1 MRYIAS
7 KQIFA
12 AGMALSML
20 AYSLPT
26 LAATTVISSFGFAR
40 DTAVADGVQYF
51 AISYDVASPGT
62 NIQLNN
68 GAQDYDIAYAL
79 PGTMQQSGNMK
90 VNAVNAMF
98 PIDPAI
104 GGNVINMTLKSN
116 GKSSVV
122 KPLYVYKAIKPNT
135 DINLALSA
143 GANADAGE
151 TLIIKQGAVAGQT
164 ITPTFS
170 YDTTGFFGNP
180 IDSFLVA
187 GGKEIQVTSG
197 VATTVNALPVGTYNA
212 YFRGYNYAKT
222 DKTKKFGASG
232 KPAIKLIVLGK
243 PALTRV
249 SVDRAP
255 YKDGITPKSC
265 ISSGYGVGRDKIVM
279 KWDAT
284 NVTGLKITIGT
295 QVFEIK
301 GGNGVGKIYNL
312 DADCLTGSGTLN
324 IVPKNT
330 DEYVVA
336 PYSSTGYAITVR

>member
-1 MRYIAS
+1 MKHATS
-7 KQIFA
+7 KKIFA
-12 AGMALSML
+12 VSLALSVL
-20 AYSLPT
+20 AFGLPT
-26 LAATTVISSFGFAR
+26 MAATTAISSFGFAR
-40 DTAVADGVQYF
+40 DYAVADGAQYF

-90 VNAVNAMF
+90 VNAVNAIF

-122 KPLYVYKAIKPNT
+122 KPLYIYKAIKPNT

-151 TLIIKQGAVAGQT
+151 SLTIKQGAVANQT

-187 GGKEIQVTSG
+187 GGKEIKVTSG
-197 VATTVNALPVGTYNA
+197 VATTVNALPLGTYNA

-222 DKTKKFGASG
+222 DKSKKYGASG
-232 KPAIKLIVLGK
+232 KTFIKLKVLGR
-243 PALTRV
+243 PSLARV
-249 SVDRAP
+249 SVDNAAT
-255 YKDGITPKSC
+255 KDGVVPKNC
-265 ISSGYGVGRDKIVM
+265 LGSGYGTGNDKIVM

-284 NVTGLKITIGT
+284 NVTDLSIAIGT
-295 QVFEIK
+295 KTFLLK
-301 GGNGVGKIYNL
+301 GGNGIGKVFYL
-312 DADCLTGSGTLN
+312 DADCVTGTGSLTITPQNTAEYLGTA
-324 IVPKNT
+324 T
-330 DEYVVA
+330 A
-336 PYSSTGYAITVR
+336 GTTVTIN